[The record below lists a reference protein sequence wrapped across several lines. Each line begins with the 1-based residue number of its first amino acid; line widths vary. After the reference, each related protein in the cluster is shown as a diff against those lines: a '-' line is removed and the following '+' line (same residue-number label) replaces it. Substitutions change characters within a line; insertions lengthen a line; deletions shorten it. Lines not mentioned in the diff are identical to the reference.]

1 MTYGHHSVWSMTTE
15 PSDYFI
21 MDYRQALTRPGAAQ
35 MNYLRRLME
44 SRPYFERIPDQSL
57 IVTNYEGANHVR
69 ATRGKAYAFLYL
81 PNGLPVKVKMGV
93 ISGETVIAT
102 WYDPRQG
109 ISHRIGELP
118 NAGISE
124 FVPPSSGRGN
134 DWVLILDDAS
144 QNFPQP

>member
-1 MTYGHHSVWSMTTE
+1 
-15 PSDYFI
+15 
-21 MDYRQALTRPGAAQ
+21 
-35 MNYLRRLME
+35 
-44 SRPYFERIPDQSL
+44 
-57 IVTNYEGANHVR
+57 
-69 ATRGKAYAFLYL
+69 
-81 PNGLPVKVKMGV
+81 MGV